1 MVWRCHQGRGRTR
14 HRHRRLHDRPCPQG
28 PSRSAVA
35 LGTRP
40 ELGAV
45 LVRPDRCAAYRSMS
59 AVSGSAAELGTT
71 LTAILAGKA

>member
-1 MVWRCHQGRGRTR
+1 
-14 HRHRRLHDRPCPQG
+14 
-28 PSRSAVA
+28 
-35 LGTRP
+35 
-40 ELGAV
+40 LGAV